1 MFRDILEI
9 LQETVKKVAGSR
21 VFALAV
27 IFTLMFAGLV
37 GKLFN
42 MQIVNGEQYLTQYV
56 SKTLQTVYTPG
67 TRGNIYDRNGNVL
80 AHNELAY
87 AVTVQ
92 DTGAYRKNQ
101 DKNLMLLNLIR
112 VLEKHGETVEGK
124 LEITID
130 QNGDMVFTT
139 SSEAARKR
147 FLRDYYG
154 LTSVDKLD
162 DPDGK
167 YPSAVSARDIFEQLK
182 DEKHYDLNRLK
193 DEKGNPIVLTD
204 EEALDIANIRY
215 TMSLTDY
222 QKYIATTVASN
233 VSEETVAE
241 IEESVADLQGVGIEE
256 STVRVYDDSIYFAPI
271 IGYTGK
277 VQSDQLEELKKLD
290 ESYEVTDIVGRIGI
304 EEALEQELQGKKGVQ
319 NLYVDSRGRVLKE
332 DENGTEPVAGNDVYL
347 TIDAD
352 LQKGIYHL
360 LERQLAGILTG
371 RLVNRDVTEQENQ
384 DSSKKKIPIKDAYF
398 QLINNNVLSLKHME
412 SEEAGA
418 IEQQIHQKFL
428 ASREQIMRE
437 LESQLYNPNAPS
449 MAELPEDYKAY
460 MQYIY
465 SYLADSTV
473 GIIQRDKIDSSSPE
487 AENWRNET
495 ISLRSY
501 LYSGISNNW
510 IDTTKL
516 EVSSRYS
523 SADDSYDAIVR
534 YIMDHLKD
542 DTKFTKRIYRYLI
555 NQGVVTGRELCLALY
570 SQGVFP
576 YDEQQVSLLT
586 GNGENYAYTFM
597 IDKISNIEITPAQL
611 ALDPCTAGCTVTDV
625 NTGEVRALVTYPSY
639 DNNMLSGTVDAAYY
653 SKLNDD
659 LSLPLYNNATQAKK
673 APGSTFKPITAIA
686 ALEEG
691 VVSLG
696 ETVDCTGIYEE
707 VSPSIKCWIY
717 PGRHGS
723 LTVSGGIQNSCN
735 YFFAEMAHRLSTDE
749 NGVYSTDR
757 GILTIQKYATMF
769 GLDHKSGIEIS
780 ENDPKLTTEDPERSA
795 MGQGTNSYTNVQ
807 LSRYVS
813 ALANRGNVYELS
825 LVDKVTTSDG
835 KVIREH
841 TPELSSQVEVADST
855 WDAVQTG
862 MRAVVS
868 DGSAKDIFKDLEVEI
883 AGKTGTAQENSRA
896 NHAWFISYG
905 PYTNPE
911 ISVTVNIP
919 YGYSSSNA
927 AAVAKNV
934 YRLYYGY
941 TSLDEI
947 LNAGALRASNVVIG
961 D

>member
-182 DEKHYDLNRLK
+182 DEKQYDLNRLK

-941 TSLDEI
+941 TFLDEI